1 MHILL
6 HQQFVLKLRNIGLEP
21 GPNINSSVITNKQI
35 GTQLCNVQKKNRS
48 CVSVHFV
55 PKKTFIILEIV
66 AGNCVR
72 LLYEMLSSQ

>member
-1 MHILL
+1 M
-6 HQQFVLKLRNIGLEP
+6 QRAE
-21 GPNINSSVITNKQI
+21 
-35 GTQLCNVQKKNRS
+35 KNRS

-72 LLYEMLSSQ
+72 LLYEMLYSQ